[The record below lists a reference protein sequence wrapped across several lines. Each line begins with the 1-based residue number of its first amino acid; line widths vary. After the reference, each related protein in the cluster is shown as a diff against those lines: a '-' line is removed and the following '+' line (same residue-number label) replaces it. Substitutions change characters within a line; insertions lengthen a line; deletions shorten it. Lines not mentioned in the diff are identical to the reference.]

1 MEFHPESYRIK
12 APHDEQ
18 LTDLL
23 RELEFTSLLK
33 SFQASPKQQEI
44 KDQDIPTIEDEAAA
58 QRFVDSLPKDSPSA
72 YTVC

>member
-12 APHDEQ
+12 PPHDDQ

-33 SFQASPKQQEI
+33 SLQSSPKQQEL
-44 KDQDIPTIEDEAAA
+44 KTQDITTIEDEAAA
-58 QRFVDSLPKDSPSA
+58 QRFVDSLPKDTPSA
-72 YTVC
+72 CTVC